1 MLLQELQ
8 QCQMQDAYVW
18 EYDITD
24 DQDLR
29 AERRVLCKRKSTS
42 ESTNIVH
49 LHTHSLHSF
58 LFIKLRK
65 IQCGIIYLPFSI
77 QSSANRPVINQTQE
91 NIPEKADS

>member
-49 LHTHSLHSF
+49 LHTHSLS
-58 LFIKLRK
+58 
-65 IQCGIIYLPFSI
+65 P
-77 QSSANRPVINQTQE
+77 
-91 NIPEKADS
+91 